1 MQKIK
6 TDPLGLDTDTIILIG
21 EKIVRRHM
29 YLGPGSPLN
38 NVLIADLNSR
48 ISIAKQKH
56 EEGLKY
62 KKLMEDAWRDRD
74 NYLGTKDKSVK
85 FTILAIINKLK
96 EENLN
101 INDWGF

>member
-6 TDPLGLDTDTIILIG
+6 TDPLGLDTETIILIG

-29 YLGPGSPLN
+29 HLGPGSPLN

-48 ISIAKQKH
+48 ISVAKQKH

-62 KKLMEDAWRDRD
+62 KKLMEDAWRNRD

-101 INDWGF
+101 IHDWGF